1 MRVKITKS
9 KNAESL
15 YIIKSFR
22 KNGKSTSKIIE
33 TLGTID
39 EVIKKA
45 NGADPYEWAKNRAI
59 YLTELEKQEQN
70 EIIVKYRDFKQI
82 PKDKKKNYNLG
93 YLFLQKIYYDLKID
107 NICEQ
112 IFSKYKFEYNF
123 NDILSKLLYSR
134 ILFPCSKKS
143 TFEISQN
150 YYEQP
155 KFELHQI
162 YRALEYIYKES
173 DMIQEQLY
181 KNSLKI
187 IKRNDKVLYY
197 DCTNYFFEIESASG
211 IKQYGYSKEHKP
223 NPLVQMGL
231 FMDGNGLP
239 LAFSINP
246 GNTNEQ
252 KTLKP
257 LEKKILRDFDLSD
270 FVVCTDAGLSSIEN
284 RKFNN
289 FGNRGYITTQSIKK
303 LKKHLKEWA
312 LDSRGWKLSDSNR
325 TYTLEEINLNE
336 KQFSNSIFYKE
347 RWINEDELSQR
358 IIITY
363 SLKYKKYNEKIRQR
377 QIERAIKD
385 IKNNIK
391 LSKVKNQN
399 DYRRFIKEQH
409 ITEYGECAEKSIQD
423 IDFKKIENEAIYD
436 GFYGVC
442 TNLEDDIKSI
452 IKVNIGRWEIEESF
466 RLLKS
471 EFKSRPVNLSKDER
485 IEAHFVTCFIA
496 LLIFRILECKMN
508 NKFTANEILKTL
520 REMNAFEI
528 TGEGLIPTYTRNN
541 ITDELHDIF
550 GFRTDYE
557 INSFKNFKKILKQ
570 TKSRKSTTF

>member
-1 MRVKITKS
+1 MRVKFTKS

-22 KNGKSTSKIIE
+22 KNGKSTSKIVE
-33 TLGTID
+33 KLGTIE
-39 EVIKKA
+39 EVREKA
-45 NGADPYEWAKNRAI
+45 NGEDPYEWAKKRAK
-59 YLTELEKQEQN
+59 YLTELEKKEQN

-93 YLFLQKIYYDLKID
+93 YLFLQKIYYALKLD
-107 NICEQ
+107 DICEK
-112 IFSKYKFEYNF
+112 ISDKYKFEYDF

-134 ILFPCSKKS
+134 ILYPCSKKS
-143 TFEISQN
+143 TFEVSQH

-155 KFELHQI
+155 KFDLHHI

-173 DMIQEQLY
+173 DMIQEHLY
-181 KNSLKI
+181 KNSLNI

-223 NPLVQMGL
+223 NPVVQMGL

-239 LAFSINP
+239 LAFSITP

-257 LEKKILRDFDLSD
+257 LEKKIIKDFNLSD
-270 FVVCTDAGLSSIEN
+270 FVVCTDAGLSSSEN

-289 FGNRGYITTQSIKK
+289 FGNRAYITTQSIKK
-303 LKKHLKEWA
+303 LKKHLKEWS
-312 LDSRGWKLSDSNR
+312 LDNNGWKLPNSNK
-325 TYTLEEINLNE
+325 TYTLEEINVMD
-336 KQFSNSIFYKE
+336 KKFHDYIFYKE
-347 RWINEDELSQR
+347 RWINEDGLSQR
-358 IIITY
+358 LIITY
-363 SLKYKKYNEKIRQR
+363 SLKYKNYSEKIRDR
-377 QIERAIKD
+377 QIERALKD
-385 IKNNIK
+385 IENNVK

-399 DYRRFIKEQH
+399 DYRRFIKEYH
-409 ITEYGECAEKSIQD
+409 ITGDGECADKSIQN
-423 IDFKKIENEAIYD
+423 IDFSRIKNESIYD

-442 TNLEDDIKSI
+442 TNLEDDINSI
-452 IKVNIGRWEIEESF
+452 IKVNKGRWEIEESF

-485 IEAHFVTCFIA
+485 IKAHFSTCFIS
-496 LLIFRILECKMN
+496 LLIFRILEHRLN
-508 NKFTANEILKTL
+508 YEFTANEILKTL
-520 REMNAFEI
+520 REMNAFEVD
-528 TGEGLIPTYTRNN
+528 GEGLIPTYTRND
-541 ITDELHDIF
+541 ITDKLHDVF
-550 GFRTDYE
+550 GFRTDFE
-557 INSFKNFKKILKQ
+557 INSLSKFKKILRQ
-570 TKSRKSTTF
+570 TKSK